1 MTEVR
6 TFTPPQPL
14 GERLSDPSPAPTPVG
29 SAVPRSLPEIP
40 ELAQPRRNSPPRLSG
55 DYTRVPMATY
65 KDSKSNGGITFSSQD
80 KLPKLP
86 IPELEASCK
95 RYLEALKPLQSAREH
110 AETQHAVNE
119 FLKSDGPELQEKLK
133 TYAQGKTSYI
143 EQFCTQQYHSWLPQQ
158 RANLPR
164 V

>member
-1 MTEVR
+1 MTQVR

-14 GERLSDPSPAPTPVG
+14 GDRLSDPTSAPKPAG
-29 SAVPRSLPEIP
+29 STVPRTLPDIP

-55 DYTRVPMATY
+55 DYTRVPMANY
-65 KDSKSNGGITFSSQD
+65 NESRKDGGITFSGQD

-86 IPELEASCK
+86 IPELEATCK
-95 RYLEALKPLQSAREH
+95 RYLEALKPLQTAREH

-133 TYAQGKTSYI
+133 AYAQGKTSYI
-143 EQFCTQQYHSWLPQQ
+143 EQFCMSEHTSDL
-158 RANLPR
+158 
-164 V
+164 